1 MVSLTLMLPRSPSTS
16 SSAEVTVA
24 DLDPE
29 ERDALLGA
37 ATWFANYHAGMI
49 ADLADDTS
57 SQAVAKR
64 ERFHALVTALRK
76 LGVRIP
82 PPEILL
88 EPTDRAA

>member
-1 MVSLTLMLPRSPSTS
+1 MLPRSAS
-16 SSAEVTVA
+16 SPPATDLA

-37 ATWFANYHAGMI
+37 ATWFANYHAPMI
-49 ADLADDTS
+49 AELADDTS

-64 ERFHALVTALRK
+64 DRFDALVTALRK

-82 PPEILL
+82 PPEILA
-88 EPTDRAA
+88 ERTDRAA